1 MKTHLMQSRSQS
13 GFSLVEL
20 MVAITIGIFLMFG
33 AVTVFTTSKRTYN
46 EHEIASRL
54 QENLRFASEMITHDV
69 RMAGY
74 YGCANT
80 DIPATGSDPTKL
92 HNSIPAALA
101 TNANHIIN
109 IAGGGI
115 EGWEGSAV
123 TQQWLPS
130 GVTIASSIATPVAS
144 DAAMSAANFGAPIA
158 TGNADSP
165 DAIIIRHAGGTHW
178 EVTAQMANL
187 TSALSVDN
195 TAVNGVAIGT
205 GDLVSVSNC
214 NSADVFRVASQ
225 GLTSVTPFSGTKLNT
240 EYGDKKSFTNDAGTA
255 VEYPTSRVS
264 KFAPVAYYIGLGC
277 MEPDTDSN
285 TATCANTGP
294 ALFRQTFD
302 AGSGS
307 VVRQQLLAG
316 IENMQV
322 TYGIDTS
329 GDRIPDS
336 YVRAD
341 DASLGTVTNWDSQV
355 VSVRI
360 GLLARTELPRSL
372 QPDTLVYTA
381 AQNRALNDT
390 NLFGGAA
397 PNDQHTRRML
407 VATVALRN
415 TNQR

>member
-1 MKTHLMQSRSQS
+1 MQR

-20 MVAITIGIFLMFG
+20 MVAMAIGIFLMFG
-33 AVTVFTTSKRTYN
+33 AATVFTNSKRTYN
-46 EHEIASRL
+46 ENEIASRL
-54 QENLRFASEMITHDV
+54 QENLRFASEILTHDV

-80 DIPATGSDPTKL
+80 DVPATAASPTKL
-92 HNSIPAALA
+92 HSAIPAGLI
-101 TNANHIIN
+101 TDANHIIDLT
-109 IAGGGI
+109 GGGI
-115 EGWEGSAV
+115 EGWEGSAA
-123 TQQWLPS
+123 TAEWRPS
-130 GVTIASSIATPVAS
+130 GLDISAWIAAPVAS
-144 DAAMSAANFGAPIA
+144 NAAMSAANFGAPIS
-158 TGNADSP
+158 TGNP
-165 DAIIIRHAGGTHW
+165 DAILIRHAGGVHW

-187 TSALSVDN
+187 TSAVNIDN
-195 TAVNGVAIGT
+195 TPVNGVKVEA

-214 NSADVFRVASQ
+214 NSADVFRVGSQ
-225 GLTSVTPFSGTKLNT
+225 GATSVTPVSGTKLNT
-240 EYGDKKSFTNDAGTA
+240 EYGEKKTFTNDAGTT
-255 VEYPTSRVS
+255 VEYATSRLS

-277 MEPDTDSN
+277 MDPDTDSN

-294 ALFRQTFD
+294 ALFRQVWDPT
-302 AGSGS
+302 SGS
-307 VVRQQLLAG
+307 VTRQQLLAG
-316 IENMQV
+316 IENLQI

-341 DASLGTVTNWDSQV
+341 DASLGTVENWHSQV

-372 QPDTLVYTA
+372 QPDTRAYT
-381 AQNRALNDT
+381 LNDT
-390 NLFGGAA
+390 DLFGGAA
-397 PNDQHTRRML
+397 PNDAHTRRML

>member
-1 MKTHLMQSRSQS
+1 MTMQSRMQL

-20 MVAITIGIFLMFG
+20 MVAMAIGIFLMFG
-33 AVTVFTTSKRTYN
+33 AVTVFTNSKRTYN
-46 EHEIASRL
+46 ENEISSRL
-54 QENLRFASEMITHDV
+54 QENLRFASEILTHDV

-80 DIPATGSDPTKL
+80 DVPTTAASPTKL
-92 HNSIPAALA
+92 HSAIPAALI
-101 TNANHIIN
+101 TNANHILDLT
-109 IAGGGI
+109 GGGI
-115 EGWEGSAV
+115 EGWEGSTA
-123 TQQWLPS
+123 TAEWLPS
-130 GVTIASSIATPVAS
+130 GLDISAWITAPVAS
-144 DAAMSAANFGAPIA
+144 DTAMSAATFGAPIS
-158 TGNADSP
+158 TGSP
-165 DAIIIRHAGGTHW
+165 DAILIRHAGGVHW

-187 TSALSVDN
+187 TSAVSIDN
-195 TAVNGVAIGT
+195 TPVNGVAVNT

-225 GLTSVTPFSGTKLNT
+225 GSTSVTPVSGTKVNT
-240 EYGDKKSFTNDAGTA
+240 EYGEKKTFTSDAGTT
-255 VEYPTSRVS
+255 VEYATSRLS

-277 MEPDTDSN
+277 MDPDTDSD

-294 ALFRQTFD
+294 ALFRQIWD
-302 AGSGS
+302 SSSGS
-307 VVRQQLLAG
+307 VIRQQLLAG
-316 IENMQV
+316 IENMQI

-329 GDRIPDS
+329 GDRVPDA

-341 DASLGTVTNWDSQV
+341 DASLGTAANWDSQV

-372 QPDTLVYTA
+372 QPDTRVYT
-381 AQNRALNDT
+381 LNDT
-390 NLFGGAA
+390 DLFGGAA
-397 PNDQHTRRML
+397 PNDTHTRRLL